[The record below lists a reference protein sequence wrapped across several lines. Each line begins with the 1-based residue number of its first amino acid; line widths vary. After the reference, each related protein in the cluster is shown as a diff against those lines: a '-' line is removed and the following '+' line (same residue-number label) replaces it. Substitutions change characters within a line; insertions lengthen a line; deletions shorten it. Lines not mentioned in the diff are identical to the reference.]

1 MAFCGKCG
9 SQLHDNATFCANC
22 GSPIGA
28 AAAPPQHAGGVP
40 VTPPTYVPQPV
51 YVPAPPPPPHDS
63 FGSLFDVTFK
73 GSAGMPLVRVLFV
86 VTIILAVAAVGFI
99 IYVSQNERTID
110 PTLALI
116 VIPIVA
122 FLYIMQSRL
131 VMEVCAAVFRMEKH
145 LAEIIQQG
153 RR

>member
-1 MAFCGKCG
+1 
-9 SQLHDNATFCANC
+9 
-22 GSPIGA
+22 
-28 AAAPPQHAGGVP
+28 
-40 VTPPTYVPQPV
+40 
-51 YVPAPPPPPHDS
+51 
-63 FGSLFDVTFK
+63 
-73 GSAGMPLVRVLFV
+73 MPLVRVLFV